1 MMTKK
6 INILAFHSFPPNL
19 FYFLFIFLTWNR
31 DEEEEE
37 EEEDEE
43 EEEIHEDQFDLQKEF
58 AKMKLERQQR
68 REKGDTYDADDRE
81 VAPNTLDDLAKV
93 SMNGRRWKRS
103 VGERRGKRRG
113 S

>member
-1 MMTKK
+1 M
-6 INILAFHSFPPNL
+6 
-19 FYFLFIFLTWNR
+19 R
-31 DEEEEE
+31 REE

-93 SMNGRRWKRS
+93 SMNGRRWKRR